1 MNQPISLND
10 YKNEVLE
17 METAISFTGD
27 AGEAWYSLLLIAV
40 FISENSFLEVT
51 ILPLGHTAQW
61 AVW

>member
-1 MNQPISLND
+1 
-10 YKNEVLE
+10 